1 MALPPSELWLL
12 ELREFLAIH
21 NGWRQQQEYSEKQ
34 AWERTRWQACA
45 IISPWLKGNKSMTE
59 LLPLPWDE
67 KPKEELDYDPED
79 MEAREEHVKRLIQ
92 QIYGSREVSES
103 ID

>member
-1 MALPPSELWLL
+1 MALPPSELWQL
-12 ELREFLAIH
+12 ELREFLSIH
-21 NGWRQQQEYSEKQ
+21 NGWRNHQEYSERM
-34 AWERTRWQACA
+34 AWERTRWEVCA

-67 KPKEELDYDPED
+67 KIVEEDIGYNPED
-79 MEAREEHVKRLIQ
+79 MDARRARVEQLIKS
-92 QIYGSREVSES
+92 IYGREVSES